1 MERVGAVYALMKELT
16 KKGLSEIALIIATG
30 KTIAENLANVVNR
43 NPEVIRPFDEPF
55 SQSSGIAVLK
65 GNLAKDGCMF
75 KQATVAPEMM
85 KHEGPKGGPGM
96 CEMLTPDSA
105 ICGMGLDESVALS
118 S

>member
-1 MERVGAVYALMKELT
+1 MERVGDVYALMKELT
-16 KKGLSEIALIIATG
+16 KKSLSEIALIIATG
-30 KTIAENLANVVNR
+30 KSVAENLANVVNR

-85 KHEGPKGGPGM
+85 KHEGQGRPRY
-96 CEMLTPDSA
+96 
-105 ICGMGLDESVALS
+105 V
-118 S
+118 

>member
-1 MERVGAVYALMKELT
+1 MERVGDVYALMKELT

-30 KTIAENLANVVNR
+30 KSVAENLANVVNR

-65 GNLAKDGCMF
+65 GNLAKDGCVF

-96 CEMLTPDSA
+96 CEMLNPDSA
-105 ICGMGLDESVALS
+105 ICGMDLGESVALS